1 MKRIVSGIMLILL
14 LISMLTLAFDIQPVK
29 AEPKTWY
36 VDDSGGADF
45 TKIQDAIYAAS
56 SGDTIYVYNGTYY
69 EHLYIYTSLTIVG
82 ESKYGT
88 IIDGMGSG
96 TIVTMIAS
104 NMNFTGFTIRNT
116 GGQQYDAAVLLLG
129 LASCCVYGNIIRD
142 VRGAEWVRGIQVLG
156 SHDQVIGNTILNIGE
171 CAIWVGYYSNAIAE
185 NTISDCQVG
194 IYLADGSHDNTVVG
208 NAVSNCSGDATYG
221 ILVWGY
227 NNRIIDNTVANV
239 PYTGIRLNSPSE
251 YPKQCT
257 NNVVSGNVVSNSSGS
272 GIEVGFASFSNTII
286 GNNVSSSGSGITL
299 SSNSTDNIVAN
310 NILTD
315 NSLGIYLGINEY
327 DQSNN
332 NILLG
337 NMLANNDYGIYI
349 FYSSNT
355 ELIKN
360 NLTANTYSNIYI
372 FLSSG
377 NTICGNLISNSQ
389 NGLMFLYSSDNN
401 VCHNNF
407 VNNTEQVYSYDSVN
421 VWDDGYPSGGNYWS
435 DYEERYPDAGEI
447 DDSGIWDK
455 LYVIDENNTDRYPLM
470 KPYVALLGDLDRDR
484 DVDEDDLWYFC
495 GAFIDYYKIHVYDPL
510 CDFNRDLEIDEDDLW
525 KMCEGF
531 IDYWKVH

>member
-1 MKRIVSGIMLILL
+1 MKRIVSGIMLTLL
-14 LISMLTLAFDIQPVK
+14 LISMLTLAFNIQPVK
-29 AEPKTWY
+29 AEPRTWT

-45 TKIQDAIYAAS
+45 TRIQDAIDAAS
-56 SGDTIYVYNGTYY
+56 NGDTIYVYNGTYY

-104 NMNFTGFTIRNT
+104 NMNFTGFTVRNT
-116 GGQQYDAAVLLLG
+116 GGQQQDAAVLLLG

-142 VRGAEWVRGIQVLG
+142 VRGAEWVRGIQVVG
-156 SHDQVIGNTILNIGE
+156 SYHKVIGNTILNIGE
-171 CAIWVGYYSNAIAE
+171 CAIWVGQHGNAIVE

-194 IYLADGSHDNTVVG
+194 IYLEGGSHDNTVVG
-208 NAVSNCSGDATYG
+208 NAVSNCSGEATYG

-227 NNRIIDNTVANV
+227 NNRITDNTVANV

-251 YPKQCT
+251 YPKTCT
-257 NNVVSGNVVSNSSGS
+257 NNVLSGNVVSNAST
-272 GIEVGFASFSNTII
+272 GIEVAFASFFNTII
-286 GNNVSSSGSGITL
+286 GNNVSNSNSGITL
-299 SSNSTDNIVAN
+299 YGNSTNNIVAN
-310 NILTD
+310 NTLTD
-315 NSLGIYLGINEY
+315 NSLGIGVY

-332 NILLG
+332 SILLG
-337 NMLANNDYGIYI
+337 NVLANNDYGIDI

-377 NTICGNLISNSQ
+377 NTICDNLISNSQ

-401 VCHNNF
+401 VYCNNF

-421 VWDDGYPSGGNYWS
+421 VWDGGYPSGGNYWS

-447 DDSGIWDK
+447 DDSGLWDK
-455 LYVIDENNTDRYPLM
+455 PYVIDENNADRYPLM
-470 KPYVALLGDLDRDR
+470 KPYVALLGDLDWDR

-525 KMCEGF
+525 AIAGAF
-531 IDYWKVH
+531 IDYWKAQ